1 MFPPADVAD
10 ADRIPGF
17 VGVLGS
23 NGPIGFSTAVSIED
37 RGEHRILVHARGPAI
52 DLDLAF
58 AVERTVRTAMSMTG
72 SGSGTP
78 FDFLQLGGEYR
89 VTGHVGDRVLDFR
102 ARGAAET
109 FRPH

>member
-1 MFPPADVAD
+1 M
-10 ADRIPGF
+10 
-17 VGVLGS
+17 GV
-23 NGPIGFSTAVSIED
+23 VEQSIEES
-37 RGEHRILVHARGPAI
+37 GEHHILVHARGRAI

-58 AVERTVRTAMSMTG
+58 AVERSARTAMSMTA
-72 SGSGTP
+72 SASGTP

-89 VTGHVGDRVLDFR
+89 VTGHVGDRVLDFS